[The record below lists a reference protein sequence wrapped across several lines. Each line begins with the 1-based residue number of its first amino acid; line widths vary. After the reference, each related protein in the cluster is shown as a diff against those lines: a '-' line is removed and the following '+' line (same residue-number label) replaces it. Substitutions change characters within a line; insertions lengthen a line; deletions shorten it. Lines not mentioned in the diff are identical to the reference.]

1 MVIAILTAAVA
12 LVGLGAALGYGA
24 LVSLGIR
31 REEAGRTFTL
41 PTPDKIARGA
51 RSTMGVH
58 ARRPAV
64 IHEAAAYYRHDPW
77 PPQDQEW

>member
-1 MVIAILTAAVA
+1 MMSAILIAAVA
-12 LVGLGAALGYGA
+12 VFGLGAALGYVA

-31 REEAGRTFTL
+31 REEASRTFTL

-51 RSTMGVH
+51 RVTMGVH

-64 IHEAAAYYRHDPW
+64 IHEAAAYYRRDPRS
-77 PPQDQEW
+77 PQDQEW